1 MQVTYWFIIKGESWT
16 VALCYL
22 VFDLNVGMTL
32 TSDNSMLTWIFGQRL
47 YEIIPY
53 IAKKTVTM
61 YMITLYDRKMSF
73 SLKFSWG
80 FGHITEKVLNG
91 KHVFFEQYFLTYK
104 TRAPFLK
111 GFQNVSSFLCS
122 TVSFSVV
129 HLIQKHDQLIQE
141 LLKRDEYL
149 VPC

>member
-32 TSDNSMLTWIFGQRL
+32 TSDNSMLTWILGQRL

-80 FGHITEKVLNG
+80 FGHITEKSSMENMFFLSSTSSHTKLG
-91 KHVFFEQYFLTYK
+91 HRSSKVFKMFPRFFVRRYHFQLYILFRNMISWYK
-104 TRAPFLK
+104 SCW
-111 GFQNVSSFLCS
+111 NEMS
-122 TVSFSVV
+122 
-129 HLIQKHDQLIQE
+129 I
-141 LLKRDEYL
+141 
-149 VPC
+149 